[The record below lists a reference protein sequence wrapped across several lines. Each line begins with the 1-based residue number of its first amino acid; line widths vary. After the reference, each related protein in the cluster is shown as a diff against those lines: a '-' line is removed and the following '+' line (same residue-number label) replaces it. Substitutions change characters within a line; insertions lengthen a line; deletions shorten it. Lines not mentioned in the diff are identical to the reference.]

1 LPAFGKPTMP
11 HLKPMDQSSLTCG
24 SSWLSALVQPSGKII
39 GDSIVGA
46 RDDGIFGSWRPFITQ
61 MRRRDFRR
69 Q

>member
-1 LPAFGKPTMP
+1 
-11 HLKPMDQSSLTCG
+11 MDQSSLTCG

-39 GDSIVGA
+39 GGSIVGA

-61 MRRRDFRR
+61 MCRRGFRK